1 MYGSAVN
8 RGTIDLEVGGNKISL
23 LFTLAIHFQYPLP
36 CTAIRLLSAAA
47 IAITTDL
54 HNASE
59 VGERTTTL
67 KSSQWQDRGEYWLVV
82 SVSLWL
88 HWNQY
93 QSVYPSSTCG
103 VFQSARH
110 SIETVRCNTG
120 DIVYVVERHI
130 VDALV
135 EKGNCLVAG
144 RSYQAICT
152 HLQEALSSPVVCC
165 CCEDRTDDC

>member
-23 LFTLAIHFQYPLP
+23 LFTLAIHFYYPLP

-54 HNASE
+54 HNASG
-59 VGERTTTL
+59 VRRQL
-67 KSSQWQDRGEYWLVV
+67 VHWNPHRGKTGG
-82 SVSLWL
+82 
-88 HWNQY
+88 NQY
-93 QSVYPSSTCG
+93 QSSHLLFTCG
-103 VFQSARH
+103 VFRSARH

-120 DIVYVVERHI
+120 DIVYGVEIHI
-130 VDALV
+130 VDALL

-152 HLQEALSSPVVCC
+152 HLQGALSSPVVCW

>member
-1 MYGSAVN
+1 MAELSIG
-8 RGTIDLEVGGNKISL
+8 GTIDLEVGGNKISL
-23 LFTLAIHFQYPLP
+23 LSTLAIHFQYPLP

-54 HNASE
+54 HNASG
-59 VGERTTTL
+59 VRRQL
-67 KSSQWQDRGEYWLVV
+67 
-82 SVSLWL
+82 L
-88 HWNQY
+88 HWNPHRGKTEGNQY
-93 QSVYPSSTCG
+93 QSSHLLFTCR
-103 VFQSARH
+103 VFRSARH

-152 HLQEALSSPVVCC
+152 HLQGALSSPVVCW